1 MDCPAQL
8 ALNCLLNFFP
18 DMSMQKTLHP
28 YQHAMFRRAL
38 QRTAGAIRYRLWAC
52 LLAGTLSLCLTACH
66 QQQDWKLTDV
76 SGHMPDLQFSL
87 TSDTGAPITEAA
99 FKGDITL
106 VFFGYTHCPDVCP
119 ATMARLSQVMQ
130 QLGADA
136 DHVRIAFISV
146 DPHRDTPPILQAY
159 VRAFDPQHAVGL
171 TGSDQAIADLAR
183 RYRVAYEL
191 GKPGP
196 DGNYEV
202 DHSAAIYIFDGQH
215 HIRLMAT
222 DNDSAETL
230 THDLRLLVAD
240 AK

>member
-1 MDCPAQL
+1 MQTPIHTPVKVSL
-8 ALNCLLNFFP
+8 GHIPSPTP
-18 DMSMQKTLHP
+18 DHTL
-28 YQHAMFRRAL
+28 RRAVRRAARAL
-38 QRTAGAIRYRLWAC
+38 TYRLWTG
-52 LLAGTLSLCLTACH
+52 LAAGAMALCLTAC
-66 QQQDWKLTDV
+66 QKPPQDWKLTDV

-119 ATMARLSQVMQ
+119 ETMARLSQVIQ
-130 QLGADA
+130 QLGPKA

-146 DPHRDTPPILQAY
+146 DPHRDTPAMLHAY
-159 VRAFDPQHAVGL
+159 VRAFDPQHAQGM
-171 TGSDQAIADLAR
+171 TGSDQAIAALAR

-202 DHSAAIYIFDGQH
+202 DHSAAIYIFDGQS

-222 DNDSAETL
+222 DNDSAEVL
-230 THDLRLLVAD
+230 VHDLRLLIAD
-240 AK
+240 AA